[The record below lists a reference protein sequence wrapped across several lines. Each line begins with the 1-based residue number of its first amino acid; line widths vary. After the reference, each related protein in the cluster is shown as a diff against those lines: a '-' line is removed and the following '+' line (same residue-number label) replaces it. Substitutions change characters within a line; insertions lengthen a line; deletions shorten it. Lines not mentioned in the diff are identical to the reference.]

1 MSNQLSATGQIL
13 KIGQVKQVSDKFR
26 TRELIIKTDTESQYP
41 QTVAFQLSQDRV
53 DKIEGYQ
60 VGDTVTVHFN
70 LRGRE
75 WTNTQGEVKYFNTL
89 DVWRIERTSGEQ
101 AKQPVTAQQ
110 VQPGSHGLPFYPACG
125 LFASP

>member
-89 DVWRIERTSGEQ
+89 DVWRVERASGEQ
-101 AKQPVTAQQ
+101 AQQPATAQQ
-110 VQPGSHGLPFYPACG
+110 AQPGSDGLPF
-125 LFASP
+125 

>member
-41 QTVAFQLSQDRV
+41 QTVAFQLTQDRV
-53 DKIEGYQ
+53 DKIDGYQ
-60 VGDTVTVHFN
+60 AGDMVTVNFN

-75 WTNTQGEVKYFNTL
+75 WTSPQGEVKYFNTL
-89 DVWRIERTSGEQ
+89 EVWRVERTSGEQ
-101 AKQPVTAQQ
+101 AQQPVTTQPT
-110 VQPGSHGLPFYPACG
+110 QPGSDGLPF
-125 LFASP
+125 